1 MLIELNGK
9 QFRLTKFPPIVGR
22 RLMTKGVGV
31 NGIFSRDVA
40 TWLPILEFVSV
51 GLGQDQWIPLSTVTM
66 LNNHVPESMQ
76 AELLTAIL
84 QFNCSEIDGLVSGPT
99 IGDALW
105 AEVYD
110 AVAEA
115 FKQ

>member
-110 AVAEA
+110 AAAEA

>member
-9 QFRLTKFPPIVGR
+9 QFSLTKFPPIVGR

-66 LNNHVPESMQ
+66 LDNHVPKDFQ

-84 QFNCSEIDGLVSGPT
+84 QFNCNEIDGLVNGPT
-99 IGDALW
+99 VNDALW

-115 FKQ
+115 FNQ